1 MKKLK
6 LLIGIAALLLGGANS
21 VNAQGLEDITDSK
34 IVNANLSAGS
44 SSGWTTVTNI
54 NNWNTGTSP
63 VTAECYSDNIKR
75 ASYEITQTITLDAG
89 SYRLEG
95 YGFLRDG
102 GSAKLIANVEGG
114 TSNEV
119 AIAVRSGQYK
129 SEPNSMGD
137 AAKAFKANMYKNVVE
152 FTLASSSTVKV
163 GFIGTHTNNIGWFI
177 AGPVK
182 LYKVKDEVSAI
193 YPNDITHTIDRSYSA
208 WTRTTEDVSG
218 GGSYGADVFLHEVY
232 KESAFTAT
240 DIFSKT
246 YSGLENG
253 AYELKLY
260 AAASCAWG
268 KSSVPASKPYVYA
281 QDSKYEIEVAV
292 RNSVPT
298 AEEITLS
305 NVKVFDGTLKVG
317 LKTTAEG
324 SNWIIFNLASVK
336 YLGDPLKAA
345 KDLLTV
351 AVEKAQ
357 ALVNG
362 NTIPTAAEEALQAV
376 IDAND
381 NDDNAFT
388 TEDQFNTAVG
398 KINTAYD
405 TYKALESAYSLWLE
419 AKTGAE
425 ALVLVENNNATA
437 TSTLNTAIGTQNAAA
452 EAATTAD
459 GINTATADLKTAI
472 LNFAKAA
479 DPTSG
484 NRFNLT
490 CLLTNHDVT
499 GLPTWTGASGWYTDQ
514 TGGNSQVMTNDGV
527 KSDDGKNAFYEY
539 WSETPAANNKF
550 TLYQKLTLPQGT
562 YSIKCYAFSDQPT
575 GGDNRGVY
583 FYANDTQGSLVNNSK
598 LTEQGISFINDE
610 EQEVKI
616 GLKALT
622 GNTYRWMG
630 IGYVELYKEYTDNT
644 TFTIT
649 TNTIANGTVAVT
661 VDGAAATSAKALKTV
676 TLTYSPE
683 TGYRV
688 SNVVATYNDG
698 EKDVN
703 LDVANPSESVY
714 TFQMPAYNVTVN
726 TTTVV
731 DKRELAANI
740 ETAAGLIDKNVGT
753 GVFQIPSDANEA
765 LKSAKSAAET
775 VNSNAAATVSDVT
788 SANSTLATAIS
799 TFRGAALNAP
809 AADKRYNLTIV
820 EEGKAWNGNAITF
833 IAGARTA
840 ETQGGEMGGYGIK
853 YLAPANA
860 NLNQALKFTAVD
872 GEVNTY
878 KVSAVNAATGAEQYL
893 TTGST
898 YGGNNDQIRTTD
910 DASKAMWIKAEATT
924 TGGQFQ
930 IRNMTAN
937 KIIANNN
944 NNDMYTANSVNF
956 TIAEASQA
964 TVNVTIAAD
973 VKYATRIFP
982 FTPALPSGVKAYSC
996 EAATDATLTLVEV
1009 AAPAAN
1015 VPYILEAESGCAST
1029 DLTGWG
1035 TAGAET
1041 YTTGWL
1047 TGVYTATDAPVASY
1061 VLQNNDSK
1069 VAFYVVAD
1077 GEQPTVGANRCYL
1090 TVPSAARPAFFFGD
1104 DNTTGIEAINAL
1116 TNGTA
1121 EIYNVN
1127 GVKVPALQKGMNIVK
1142 TANGKTQK
1150 ILVK

>member
-1 MKKLK
+1 M
-6 LLIGIAALLLGGANS
+6 
-21 VNAQGLEDITDSK
+21 NAQRDVTSKYIT
-34 IVNANLSAGS
+34 NATLSDGTNGWVVSNFNAPQQGKNAVGYASECWAGNGAS
-44 SSGWTTVTNI
+44 AN
-54 NNWNTGTSP
+54 P
-63 VTAECYSDNIKR
+63 
-75 ASYEITQTITLDAG
+75 ASYSLTQTITLPAG
-89 SYRLEG
+89 NYRLVNYSFYRYSGHYNDDVNKSLAFLKAGDKSVAVKTLGSVAAPSYANSQAEG
-95 YGFLRDG
+95 
-102 GSAKLIANVEGG
+102 ANVFESKMYRNVIEFEVDADNTSIEIGLTG
-114 TSNEV
+114 THDAPYSWVICGMFELFDLDDAASVSSPTDVTYAITNPGFEYRDLTGWTNKGLIYQDNNWAEKSGIGFAEQWANNV
-119 AIAVRSGQYK
+119 ALGSDKSITQTLKNMPAGMYELSVYAHNIEQYNGNAAGTGMFLTANTNKTEITSFGQYK
-129 SEPNSMGD
+129 
-137 AAKAFKANMYKNVVE
+137 V
-152 FTLASSSTVKV
+152 
-163 GFIGTHTNNIGWFI
+163 
-177 AGPVK
+177 
-182 LYKVKDEVSAI
+182 
-193 YPNDITHTIDRSYSA
+193 
-208 WTRTTEDVSG
+208 RTTLTEAGDLTIG
-218 GGSYGADVFLHEVY
+218 INLDNCTG
-232 KESAFTAT
+232 
-240 DIFSKT
+240 
-246 YSGLENG
+246 
-253 AYELKLY
+253 
-260 AAASCAWG
+260 
-268 KSSVPASKPYVYA
+268 
-281 QDSKYEIEVAV
+281 
-292 RNSVPT
+292 
-298 AEEITLS
+298 
-305 NVKVFDGTLKVG
+305 
-317 LKTTAEG
+317 
-324 SNWIIFNLASVK
+324 NWIACDRFGLLF
-336 YLGDPLKAA
+336 YGDPLEAA

-388 TEDQFNTAVG
+388 TEDQFNTAVEN
-398 KINTAYD
+398 INTAYD

-472 LNFAKAA
+472 LSFAKAA

-661 VDGAAATSAKALKTV
+661 VDGDPATSAKALKTV
-676 TLTYSPE
+676 TLTYIPE
-683 TGYRV
+683 EGYRV

-703 LDVANPSESVY
+703 LDVANPSENVY

-731 DKRELAANI
+731 DKRELTANI

-775 VNSNAAATVSDVT
+775 VNSNAAATVSDVA
-788 SANSTLATAIS
+788 SANSALATAIS

-930 IRNMTAN
+930 IRNMSAN

-1069 VAFYVVAD
+1069 VAFYVVAE

-1090 TVPSAARPAFFFGD
+1090 TVPTTARPAFFFGD